1 MISNGFLIDTDWAVD
16 YLKGVDEK
24 ISFLQSA
31 EDLYI
36 TSISI
41 GELIEGIEGSEKKED
56 RIRGLE
62 NFLANI
68 TVVSFTEEMAYTFG
82 KIRNDLRMKGKLP
95 GDIDLMI
102 AATALHLDLEVLT
115 DNKKHFEHI
124 SGIELYG

>member
-1 MISNGFLIDTDWAVD
+1 MAYLIDTDWAVD

-24 ISFLQSA
+24 VSFLQSA

-82 KIRNDLRMKGKLP
+82 KIRNDLRKKGKLS

>member
-1 MISNGFLIDTDWAVD
+1 MAYLIDTDWAVD

-24 ISFLQSA
+24 VSFLQST

-36 TSISI
+36 TTISL
-41 GELIEGIEGSEKKED
+41 GELMEGIEGSEKKED
-56 RIRGLE
+56 RLKGLE
-62 NFLANI
+62 NFLASL

-82 KIRNDLRMKGKLP
+82 EIRNELREKGKLP

-102 AATALHLDLEVLT
+102 AATALYLDLELLT

-124 SGIELYG
+124 HGIKLYD

>member
-1 MISNGFLIDTDWAVD
+1 MAYLIDTDWAVD

-24 ISFLQSA
+24 VSFLQSA

-82 KIRNDLRMKGKLP
+82 KIRNDLRKKGKLP

-102 AATALHLDLEVLT
+102 AATALHLDLKVLT

-124 SGIELYG
+124 PDIKLYG

>member
-1 MISNGFLIDTDWAVD
+1 MLTKK
-16 YLKGVDEK
+16 YL
-24 ISFLQSA
+24 FLQSA
-31 EDLYI
+31 ENLYI

-82 KIRNDLRMKGKLP
+82 KIRNDLRIKGKLP

-115 DNKKHFEHI
+115 DNKKHFEDI

>member
-1 MISNGFLIDTDWAVD
+1 MPYLIDTDWAVD

-24 ISFLQSA
+24 VSFLQSA

-82 KIRNDLRMKGKLP
+82 KIRNDLRKKGKLP

-124 SGIELYG
+124 SGIELYV

>member
-1 MISNGFLIDTDWAVD
+1 MAYLIDTDWAVD

-24 ISFLQSA
+24 VSFLQSA

-82 KIRNDLRMKGKLP
+82 KIRNDLRIKGKLP

-115 DNKKHFEHI
+115 DNKKHFEDI

>member
-1 MISNGFLIDTDWAVD
+1 MAYLIDTDWAVD

-24 ISFLQSA
+24 VSFLQSA

-41 GELIEGIEGSEKKED
+41 GELIEGVEGSEKKED

-82 KIRNDLRMKGKLP
+82 KIRNDLRIKGKLP

-115 DNKKHFEHI
+115 DNKKHFEDI

>member
-1 MISNGFLIDTDWAVD
+1 MAYLIDTDWAVD

-24 ISFLQSA
+24 VSFLRSA

-41 GELIEGIEGSEKKED
+41 GELIEGIEGSEKKEA

-82 KIRNDLRMKGKLP
+82 KIRNDLRKKGKLP

-115 DNKKHFEHI
+115 DNKKHFKHI

>member
-1 MISNGFLIDTDWAVD
+1 MAYLIDTDWAVD
-16 YLKGVDEK
+16 YLKGVNEK
-24 ISFLQSA
+24 VSFLQSA

-41 GELIEGIEGSEKKED
+41 GELMEGIEGSEKKED

-62 NFLANI
+62 NFLTNI

-82 KIRNDLRMKGKLP
+82 KIRNDLRKKGKLP

-124 SGIELYG
+124 PSIELYC

>member
-1 MISNGFLIDTDWAVD
+1 MPYLIDTDWAVD

-24 ISFLQSA
+24 VSFLQSA
-31 EDLYI
+31 ENLYI

-82 KIRNDLRMKGKLP
+82 KIRNDLRKKGKLP

-115 DNKKHFEHI
+115 DNKKHYEHI
-124 SGIELYG
+124 SGIELYV